1 LPSCTLDGRSRNE
14 QQYWVHLRTTNLIES
29 TFARVRLRTRGPG
42 AWAVEITPELSNRT
56 PEDRSR
62 LTTPDPHDLTIP
74 PGPDLL
80 VQTIRPVPLVIER
93 GGSVHPHGAPVPSSL
108 CSRTLPSSEPQ
119 QFTEGHSMP
128 CELVGFC
135 PDDMA
140 LPGWFYPAAS
150 ALFRGV
156 RAVAPG
162 VSAVVADVHLDDQ
175 AGTRSR
181 ATAECHRSC
190 SPRDR
195 LPRQDIAPLSE
206 VQTTATRSRMSPG
219 ATTWMPPVVGVW
231 VSKPR
236 RRQMRRAGD
245 ISLDLEWVASVSRP
259 RAPAT
264 PRSS

>member
-1 LPSCTLDGRSRNE
+1 
-14 QQYWVHLRTTNLIES
+14 
-29 TFARVRLRTRGPG
+29 
-42 AWAVEITPELSNRT
+42 
-56 PEDRSR
+56 
-62 LTTPDPHDLTIP
+62 
-74 PGPDLL
+74 
-80 VQTIRPVPLVIER
+80 
-93 GGSVHPHGAPVPSSL
+93 
-108 CSRTLPSSEPQ
+108 
-119 QFTEGHSMP
+119 MP

-140 LPGWFYPAAS
+140 LPGWFYPTS

-156 RAVAPG
+156 RAAVARG
-162 VSAVVADVHLDDQ
+162 VSAAVADVHLDHQ
-175 AGTRSR
+175 AAALSR

-195 LPRQDIAPLSE
+195 LPRQDTAPVSE
-206 VQTTATRSRMSPG
+206 AQTTATRSRMSPG